1 MLMCK
6 KPVVGRACGK
16 LEKRA
21 MIILWISFKQFIIAS
36 TKKLRF
42 IAQVSFINSNW
53 KKLATLRVTNG
64 QGLPLPS
71 TTIMTLPLFFE
82 AIVGGSKA

>member
-1 MLMCK
+1 
-6 KPVVGRACGK
+6 
-16 LEKRA
+16 
-21 MIILWISFKQFIIAS
+21 MIILWISFKQFSYILPMIIAS